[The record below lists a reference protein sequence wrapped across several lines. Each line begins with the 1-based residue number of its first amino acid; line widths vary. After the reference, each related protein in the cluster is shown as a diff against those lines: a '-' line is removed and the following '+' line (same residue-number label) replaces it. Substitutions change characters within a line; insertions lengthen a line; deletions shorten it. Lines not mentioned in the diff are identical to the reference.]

1 MRNRYL
7 PRSAPG
13 ILPQVFSNAR
23 RAAATALSTSPGVAV
38 AISAIFFS
46 VAGEIVV
53 NDEPEPS
60 TKSPSMKSPYDFFRC
75 RMLVDSG
82 AGA

>member
-1 MRNRYL
+1 
-7 PRSAPG
+7 
-13 ILPQVFSNAR
+13 
-23 RAAATALSTSPGVAV
+23 
-38 AISAIFFS
+38 
-46 VAGEIVV
+46 V
-53 NDEPEPS
+53 NDEPDPS